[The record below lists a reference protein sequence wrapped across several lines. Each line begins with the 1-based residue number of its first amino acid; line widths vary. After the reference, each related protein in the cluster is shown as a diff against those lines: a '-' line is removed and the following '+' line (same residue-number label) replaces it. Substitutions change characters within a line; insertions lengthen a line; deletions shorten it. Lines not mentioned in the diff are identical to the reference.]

1 MPDFIKRTALIVL
14 VLIATIVLI
23 FTNYG
28 NSGERVIRYDCR
40 DAHWMP
46 DIPVEV
52 KQECQR
58 IMYERWKKEQE
69 EERARK
75 TIRT

>member
-1 MPDFIKRTALIVL
+1 MPDFIKRAAVIITAISAVMILFFSNFG
-14 VLIATIVLI
+14 A
-23 FTNYG
+23 
-28 NSGERVIRYDCR
+28 SGDRIIRYDCR

-58 IMYERWKKEQE
+58 IMYERWKQEQE
-69 EERARK
+69 EKRSRIS
-75 TIRT
+75 T

>member
-1 MPDFIKRTALIVL
+1 MPDFIKRAALII
-14 VLIATIVLI
+14 LILTAIAVLI
-23 FTNYG
+23 F
-28 NSGERVIRYDCR
+28 SGFADSNGRVVRYDCR

-46 DIPVEV
+46 DIPIEV

-75 TIRT
+75 LIHT